1 MTNKSKTIIDFVV
14 LYFQIKKKNMFGWL
28 FKKKTEREK
37 LELEYKRLMV
47 ESYELSKVDRTAS
60 DAKVA
65 EADKISKMIDELD
78 AKAAEVQ

>member
-1 MTNKSKTIIDFVV
+1 
-14 LYFQIKKKNMFGWL
+14 MFGWL

-47 ESYELSKVDRTAS
+47 ESYELSKTDRTAS

-65 EADKISKMIDELD
+65 EADKISKMIDEID
-78 AKAAEVQ
+78 AKANTAE

>member
-1 MTNKSKTIIDFVV
+1 MLYQHRIKRKID
-14 LYFQIKKKNMFGWL
+14 MFGWL

-47 ESYELSKVDRTAS
+47 ESYELSKSDRTAS

-65 EADKISKMIDELD
+65 EAEKISKMIDEID
-78 AKAAEVQ
+78 AKAAATTE

>member
-1 MTNKSKTIIDFVV
+1 
-14 LYFQIKKKNMFGWL
+14 MFGWL

-47 ESYELSKVDRTAS
+47 QSYELSKTDRKAS

-65 EADKISKMIDELD
+65 EAEKISKMIDELD
-78 AKAAEVQ
+78 AEAAAS

>member
-1 MTNKSKTIIDFVV
+1 
-14 LYFQIKKKNMFGWL
+14 MFGWL

-47 ESYELSKVDRTAS
+47 ESYELSKVDRSAS

-78 AKAAEVQ
+78 AKEALES